1 MKTVLRG
8 YLCFGA
14 SALLLGGL
22 LVAPKTGWLVRQQ
35 AQAALGGRGEALVK
49 SLEGPRTP
57 PKLSESG
64 EVARKLRKLCEEK
77 LKLRRDE
84 EERFLDP
91 RYRASTTAAPTQ
103 VFSLYE
109 ALELTDQG
117 AQSDPDNAFFPALRA
132 VALLTAHSDAA
143 ALTALHQAAQCPR
156 WDDYTREEMLTRQDQ
171 LDRGQGD
178 HSALADVQVA
188 NSLIL
193 PHLSLLRALTR
204 VATAL
209 AAKRELAGDLAAGLA
224 IRHDLRTLGE
234 RMREQGNL
242 ALSKLVGSAM
252 TQIAAAR
259 PGGELPKIYTGTP
272 EETNRARR
280 GDQLVAHGKLWGVEE
295 AAALEQVFA
304 RNDAVKAQLGKRMTP
319 WDRFYPLAEQ
329 WQVGLQ
335 LLSALLATLLL
346 GAFFALLAKLS
357 RGKAARPGVRFGLW
371 IALGVVPLL
380 SWRAG
385 LSEEPVWLVTGLL
398 VASWLVGAFAL
409 WQVWRSTKRGK
420 HWHEAGLALATLIG
434 AGQILLIG
442 VLAVWGTHETV
453 QAFFS
458 HWIVCEVCYAPGE
471 PDPIPWWQVLWSEAS
486 YRVFFALPVLAPLL
500 AFAPILAAISR
511 VKRVPV
517 TFGVAR
523 GLGHC
528 ALPVALVLTL
538 IYTWQVQRTAK
549 QEAQLRADLR
559 ACLQDERAFFGEK

>member
-1 MKTVLRG
+1 MKTVLLG

-14 SALLLGGL
+14 SVLLLGGL

-49 SLEGPRTP
+49 SLEGPKTP

-84 EERFLDP
+84 EESFLDP
-91 RYRASTTAAPTQ
+91 RYRASTTAAPPQ
-103 VFSLYE
+103 EFSLYE

-117 AQSDPDNAFFPALRA
+117 AQHDPGNAFFPALRA
-132 VALLTAHSDAA
+132 VALLTIHSDAA
-143 ALTALHQAAQCPR
+143 ALVALHQAAQCPR
-156 WDDYTREEMLTRQDQ
+156 WDDYTREEMLARQDQ
-171 LDRGQGD
+171 LDRVQGD
-178 HSALADVQVA
+178 HTALADMQVT

-193 PHLSLLRALTR
+193 PHLSPLRALTR

-209 AAKRELAGDLAAGLA
+209 AAKKERAGDLATGLA
-224 IRHDLRTLGE
+224 IRHDLRTLGGH
-234 RMREQGNL
+234 MREQGNL
-242 ALSKLVGSAM
+242 AISKLVGSAI

-259 PGGELPKIYTGTP
+259 PGGELPKIYTGTSA
-272 EETNRARR
+272 ETNRARR
-280 GDQLVAHGKLWGVEE
+280 GDQLVAHRKFWGVEE
-295 AAALEQVFA
+295 AVALEQVFA
-304 RNDAVKAQLGKRMTP
+304 RSDAVKAQIEKRTYP
-319 WDRFYPLAEQ
+319 SDSFYPLAEQ

-335 LLSALLATLLL
+335 LLATLLATLLL

-357 RGKAARPGVRFGLW
+357 QGKSARPGVRFGLW
-371 IALGVVPLL
+371 ITLGVVPLL

-385 LSEEPVWLVTGLL
+385 LSEEQVWLGIGLL

-420 HWHEAGLALATLIG
+420 GWQETGLALATLIG

-442 VLAVWGTHETV
+442 ALAIWGTHETV

-458 HWIVCEVCYAPGE
+458 HWIVCEGCYAPGE
-471 PDPIPWWQVLWSEAS
+471 PDPIPWWQALWSEAS
-486 YRVFFALPVLAPLL
+486 YRIFDALPTLVPLLSLTPLL
-500 AFAPILAAISR
+500 AMISQ

-523 GLGHC
+523 GLGRC
-528 ALPVALVLTL
+528 ALPMALVLT
-538 IYTWQVQRTAK
+538 IVYAWQVQRTATL
-549 QEAQLRADLR
+549 EAQLRTALR
-559 ACLQDERAFFGEK
+559 SSLSQ

>member
-1 MKTVLRG
+1 MKTVLLG

-14 SALLLGGL
+14 SVLLLGGL

-49 SLEGPRTP
+49 SLEGPKTP

-64 EVARKLRKLCEEK
+64 EVARKLRKLCEEQ

-91 RYRASTTAAPTQ
+91 RYRASTTAAPPQ

-109 ALELTDQG
+109 ALELMDQG
-117 AQSDPDNAFFPALRA
+117 AQHDPGNAFFPALRA
-132 VALLTAHSDAA
+132 VALLTTHSDAA
-143 ALTALHQAAQCPR
+143 ALAALHQAAQCPR
-156 WDDYTREEMLTRQDQ
+156 WDDYTSEEALARLAQ
-171 LDRGQGD
+171 LDRVQGSHTVLAD
-178 HSALADVQVA
+178 AQAAPELCFLLRLKALA
-188 NSLIL
+188 
-193 PHLSLLRALTR
+193 R

-209 AAKRELAGDLAAGLA
+209 AAQKERAGEKAAGLV

-234 RMREQGNL
+234 RIEAQGSGVSIRRSGLTL
-242 ALSKLVGSAM
+242 AL
-252 TQIAAAR
+252 TAAAR
-259 PGGELPKIYTGTP
+259 PESMAIKTYVMGAEGEA
-272 EETNRARR
+272 ARR
-280 GDQLVAHGKLWGVEE
+280 RDALAAHRKVWGE
-295 AAALEQVFA
+295 AEALALERVFQK
-304 RNDAVKAQLGKRMTP
+304 RDTLDTQLKKRSYP
-319 WDRFYPLAEQ
+319 SDSSFPLAEQ

-380 SWRAG
+380 SWRAE

-409 WQVWRSTKRGK
+409 WQVWRTTKRAQR
-420 HWHEAGLALATLIG
+420 WQEAGLVLATLIG

-442 VLAVWGTHETV
+442 VLAIWGTQETV
-453 QAFFS
+453 QAYIGRF
-458 HWIVCEVCYAPGE
+458 VLCEGCYGQGE
-471 PDPIPWWQVLWSEAS
+471 SDPIPWWQTLWSEVS
-486 YRVFFALPVLAPLL
+486 YRIFYALPTLVPLL
-500 AFAPILAAISR
+500 ALTPILAMISR
-511 VKRVPV
+511 VKRVPM

-523 GLGHC
+523 GLGRC
-528 ALPVALVLTL
+528 ALPMALVLT
-538 IYTWQVQRTAK
+538 IVYAWQVQRTATL
-549 QEAQLRADLR
+549 EAQLRTALR
-559 ACLQDERAFFGEK
+559 SSLSQ